1 MHLNGDAL
9 GRRKLLHR
17 ALLPAQDETRSQAAT
32 PRSPLAELLGFVR
45 WLVRWPSG
53 R

>member
-9 GRRKLLHR
+9 GRRKHPR
-17 ALLPAQDETRSQAAT
+17 RGPRPAQDAKRSEAAT
-32 PRSPLAELLGFVR
+32 SRSPLAELLGFVR
-45 WLVRWPSG
+45 WFVRWPSG